1 MQNVIVERVEK
12 AREQIKTLR
21 ERSLNEI
28 QSRAENLTHKADDAK
43 ASSQEAL
50 LAAQATVL
58 ETTRDVL
65 VWAGKQLGP
74 LAEETDKDA
83 KLRAQAAAMT
93 ETALRYLSRGEKAL
107 DEAIVALRAG
117 DEATLPLADYDD
129 LSVKKVLA
137 ALDAGTF
144 DRGALMVLRAYEAEH
159 KNRVTLLRELDAR
172 IEEPAAEAA
181 AE

>member
-21 ERSLNEI
+21 ERSLNEL
-28 QSRAENLTHKADDAK
+28 QARKETLTHKADDAVHT
-43 ASSQEAL
+43 SQEAL
-50 LAAQATVL
+50 LNAQATVL

-65 VWAGKQLGP
+65 VWAGKQLSP
-74 LAEETDKDA
+74 LAEETEADA

-93 ETALRYLSRGEKAL
+93 DVALRYLSRGEKAL

-117 DEATLPLADYDD
+117 DAATLPLDGYDD
-129 LSVKKVLA
+129 LSVKKVID
-137 ALDAGTF
+137 ALDAGTI
-144 DRGALMVLRAYEAEH
+144 DRGGLMVLRAYEAEH

-172 IEEPAAEAA
+172 IEAPAPTE
-181 AE
+181 